1 MSRELVLSAALRLA
15 DDEGYDALTMRRLAQ
30 ELGVEAMTLYYY
42 VANKDEI
49 LTGIVDLVHA
59 EIELPSPGDPWKP
72 AIRRTAISA
81 HEVMLRHGW
90 ASAQWLKVGLTPSRL
105 AYMEAILAC
114 LRAGGFTSYQT
125 HLAYHALESHIV
137 GFTLWLAGMALPD
150 DLTDLASQVLS
161 EVPADEY
168 PAFVEH
174 LHEHL
179 RPPRPTDVGAFEF
192 ALDLLLDG
200 FERMR
205 ADADPPLIAG
215 REVRGR
221 GSTRSPRPR

>member
-15 DDEGYDALTMRRLAQ
+15 DEEGIEALTMRRLAQ

-49 LTGIVDLVHA
+49 LSGIVDLVHD
-59 EIELPSPGDPWKP
+59 EIELPAPKAAWRP

-81 HEVMLRHGW
+81 HEAIVRHRW
-90 ASAQWLKVGLTPSRL
+90 ASAQWLSIGLTPARL
-105 AYMEAILAC
+105 QYMEAILGC
-114 LRAGGFTSYQT
+114 LRAGGFTPYET

-137 GFTLWLAGMALPD
+137 GFALWLAGMALPD
-150 DLTDLASQVLS
+150 DLTDLANEVLA

-179 RPPRPTDVGAFEF
+179 RPPRKTDVGAFEF

-205 ADADPPLIAG
+205 ERDS
-215 REVRGR
+215 R
-221 GSTRSPRPR
+221 

>member
-15 DDEGYDALTMRRLAQ
+15 DEEGIEALTMRRLAQ

-49 LTGIVDLVHA
+49 LSGIVDLVHG
-59 EIELPSPGDPWKP
+59 EIELPAPGDAWRP

-81 HEVMLRHGW
+81 HEAIVRHGW
-90 ASAQWLKVGLTPSRL
+90 ASAQWLSIGLTPARL
-105 AYMEAILAC
+105 RYMEAILGC
-114 LRAGGFTSYQT
+114 LRSGGFTAYET

-137 GFTLWLAGMALPD
+137 GFALWLSGMALPE
-150 DLTDLASQVLS
+150 DLTDLANEVLA

-179 RPPRPTDVGAFEF
+179 RPPRKTDVGAFEF

-205 ADADPPLIAG
+205 ERDS
-215 REVRGR
+215 R
-221 GSTRSPRPR
+221 

>member
-1 MSRELVLSAALRLA
+1 MSRELVLSTALRLA
-15 DDEGYDALTMRRLAQ
+15 DQEGIDALTMRRLAQ

-42 VANKDEI
+42 VANKEEI
-49 LTGIVDLVHA
+49 VTGIVDLVQA
-59 EIELPSPGDPWKP
+59 EIALPAPGDAWKS

-81 HEVMLRHGW
+81 HEVMLSHGW
-90 ASAQWLKVGLTPSRL
+90 ASARWLSVGLTPARL
-105 AYMEAILAC
+105 QYMEAILGC
-114 LRAGGFTSYQT
+114 LRSGGFTPYQT

-150 DLTDLASQVLS
+150 DLTDLANQVLS
-161 EVPADEY
+161 EVPAEEY

-179 RPPRPTDVGAFEF
+179 RPPQKTDVDAFEF

-205 ADADPPLIAG
+205 GVDS
-215 REVRGR
+215 R
-221 GSTRSPRPR
+221 

>member
-15 DDEGYDALTMRRLAQ
+15 DEEGIEALTMRRLAL

-49 LTGIVDLVHA
+49 LSGIVDLVHG
-59 EIELPSPGDPWKP
+59 EIELPAPADPWRP

-81 HEVMLRHGW
+81 HEAIVRHGW
-90 ASAQWLKVGLTPSRL
+90 ASAQWLAIGLTPARL
-105 AYMEAILAC
+105 RYMEAILGC
-114 LRAGGFTSYQT
+114 LRSGGFTPYET
-125 HLAYHALESHIV
+125 HLAYHALESHVV
-137 GFTLWLAGMALPD
+137 GFALWLAGMALPE
-150 DLTDLASQVLS
+150 DLTDLANEVLA

-179 RPPRPTDVGAFEF
+179 RPPRKTDVGAFEF
-192 ALDLLLDG
+192 ALALLLDG

-205 ADADPPLIAG
+205 ERDS
-215 REVRGR
+215 R
-221 GSTRSPRPR
+221 

>member
-1 MSRELVLSAALRLA
+1 
-15 DDEGYDALTMRRLAQ
+15 
-30 ELGVEAMTLYYY
+30 
-42 VANKDEI
+42 
-49 LTGIVDLVHA
+49 
-59 EIELPSPGDPWKP
+59 
-72 AIRRTAISA
+72 
-81 HEVMLRHGW
+81 
-90 ASAQWLKVGLTPSRL
+90 
-105 AYMEAILAC
+105 MEAILAC

-137 GFTLWLAGMALPD
+137 GFTLWLSGMALPE
-150 DLTDLASQVLS
+150 DLTDLANEVLA

-179 RPPRPTDVGAFEF
+179 RPPRKTDVGAFEF

-205 ADADPPLIAG
+205 ERDS
-215 REVRGR
+215 R
-221 GSTRSPRPR
+221 

>member
-15 DDEGYDALTMRRLAQ
+15 DGEGIEALTMRRLAQ

-49 LTGIVDLVHA
+49 LSGIVDLIHS
-59 EIELPSPGDPWKP
+59 EIDLPAPGDAWRP
-72 AIRRTAISA
+72 ATRRTAISA
-81 HEVMLRHGW
+81 HEAISRHGW
-90 ASAQWLKVGLTPSRL
+90 ASAQWLSVGLTPARL
-105 AYMEAILAC
+105 QYMEAILGC
-114 LRAGGFTSYQT
+114 LRSGGFTPYQT

-137 GFTLWLAGMALPD
+137 GFTLWLSGMALPE
-150 DLTDLASQVLS
+150 DLTDLANEVLA

-179 RPPRPTDVGAFEF
+179 RPPRKTDVGAFEF

-205 ADADPPLIAG
+205 ERDS
-215 REVRGR
+215 R
-221 GSTRSPRPR
+221 

>member
-15 DDEGYDALTMRRLAQ
+15 DGEGIEALTMRRLAQ

-49 LTGIVDLVHA
+49 LSGIVDLVHG
-59 EIELPSPGDPWKP
+59 EIELPAPGDAWRP

-81 HEVMLRHGW
+81 HEAIVRHGW
-90 ASAQWLKVGLTPSRL
+90 ASAQWLSIGLTPARL
-105 AYMEAILAC
+105 RYMEAILGC
-114 LRAGGFTSYQT
+114 LRSGGFTAYET

-137 GFTLWLAGMALPD
+137 GFALWLSGMALPE
-150 DLTDLASQVLS
+150 DLTDLANEVLA

-179 RPPRPTDVGAFEF
+179 RPARKTDVGAFEF

-205 ADADPPLIAG
+205 ERD
-215 REVRGR
+215 
-221 GSTRSPRPR
+221 SC

>member
-15 DDEGYDALTMRRLAQ
+15 DGEGIEALTMRRLAQ

-49 LTGIVDLVHA
+49 LSGIVDLIHS
-59 EIELPSPGDPWKP
+59 EIDLPEPEDAWRP

-81 HEVMLRHGW
+81 HEAISRHGW
-90 ASAQWLKVGLTPSRL
+90 ASAQWLSVGLTPARL
-105 AYMEAILAC
+105 QYMEAILGC
-114 LRAGGFTSYQT
+114 LRSGGFTPYQT

-137 GFTLWLAGMALPD
+137 GFTLWLSGMALPE
-150 DLTDLASQVLS
+150 DLTDLANEVLA

-179 RPPRPTDVGAFEF
+179 RPPRKTDVGAFEF

-205 ADADPPLIAG
+205 ERDS
-215 REVRGR
+215 R
-221 GSTRSPRPR
+221 

>member
-15 DDEGYDALTMRRLAQ
+15 DGEGIEALTMRRLAQ

-49 LTGIVDLVHA
+49 LSGIVDLIHS
-59 EIELPSPGDPWKP
+59 EIDLPEPGDAWRP

-81 HEVMLRHGW
+81 HEAISRHGW
-90 ASAQWLKVGLTPSRL
+90 ASAQWLSVGLTPARL
-105 AYMEAILAC
+105 RYMEAILGC
-114 LRAGGFTSYQT
+114 LRSGGFTPYQT

-137 GFTLWLAGMALPD
+137 GFTLWLSGMALPE
-150 DLTDLASQVLS
+150 DLTDLANEVLA

-179 RPPRPTDVGAFEF
+179 RPPRKTDVGAFEF

-205 ADADPPLIAG
+205 ERDS
-215 REVRGR
+215 R
-221 GSTRSPRPR
+221 

>member
-1 MSRELVLSAALRLA
+1 MSRDLVLSTALRVA
-15 DDEGYDALTMRRLAQ
+15 DEEGIDGLTMRRLAQ

-49 LTGIVDLVHA
+49 LSGIVDLVHA
-59 EIELPSPGDPWKP
+59 EIELPGPGDPWKP
-72 AIRRTAISA
+72 ALRRTATSA

-90 ASAQWLKVGLTPSRL
+90 ASAYWLRTGLTPEHLR
-105 AYMEAILAC
+105 YMEAILGC
-114 LRAGGFTSYQT
+114 LRAGGFTPYQT

-150 DLTDLASQVLS
+150 DLTDLANEVLR

-174 LHEHL
+174 IHEHL
-179 RPPRPTDVGAFEF
+179 RPPRRTDVGAFAF

-205 ADADPPLIAG
+205 AG
-215 REVRGR
+215 
-221 GSTRSPRPR
+221 GSAALGV